1 MVGKKLELEPPKPF
15 IDVLINGRQTNA
27 RVIYD
32 IAGVAIEAQTS
43 CPDCGHL
50 VSITQPDLADGVETP
65 ASCLSCNPPV
75 RLNVFKSFH
84 IQPKVR
90 PSTFERDIE
99 AAEAAPIT
107 TSPAP
112 EVIEPPDVTTTK
124 PPKTAITTS
133 PAPEVIEPPDVTT
146 TKPPKTTTTTT
157 APVTSTTTKPPKV
170 VVEAPKPQ
178 AASKSKDLSDD
189 ELISLLREL
198 DTSDL

>member
-1 MVGKKLELEPPKPF
+1 MVGKKLELELPKPF

-124 PPKTAITTS
+124 PPKT
-133 PAPEVIEPPDVTT
+133 
-146 TKPPKTTTTTT
+146 TTTTT

-170 VVEAPKPQ
+170 VVEVPKPQ